1 MDRISD
7 SIKEVSSSNYERAT
21 SAFNKEAYAEP
32 SPSLSAASAPEE
44 NDAANSILGGFTLE
58 DVQLDLDTSPSQSL
72 IAGESYKRRFD
83 EVTRQKQAADDGF
96 SMWLQQSIIG
106 GPLIGTKIGLPIG
119 GASNGMND
127 GQTDAPILGR
137 KSGQAIGELSLRQ
150 TSEESGGP
158 KARSRRK
165 P

>member
-21 SAFNKEAYAEP
+21 RAFNKEAYADP
-32 SPSLSAASAPEE
+32 SPSLSFSSASEE
-44 NDAANSILGGFTLE
+44 NDAANSILGEFTLE
-58 DVQLDLDTSPSQSL
+58 DVQSDLDTSPSQSL
-72 IAGESYKRRFD
+72 IASESYKRRFD
-83 EVTRQKQAADDGF
+83 EVTRQKQAAEDGF

-127 GQTDAPILGR
+127 GPTDAPVLGS
-137 KSGQAIGELSLRQ
+137 KTGQSIGELSLQ
-150 TSEESGGP
+150 QPSEESAGP
-158 KARSRRK
+158 KTRSRRK
-165 P
+165 A